1 MKESEEIKMDN
12 CSDYETKLD
21 ILELYNYYLAGCLY
35 IYDKIV
41 ANKRVKH
48 LMKHGRTERIRK
60 KNQKRYY
67 SERRLF
73 VKRGMKK

>member
-12 CSDYETKLD
+12 CSYYETKLD

-60 KNQKRYY
+60 KNQNRYY

-73 VKRGMKK
+73 VKRSFRK

>member
-1 MKESEEIKMDN
+1 MDN

-35 IYDKIV
+35 IYDKII

-48 LMKHGRTERIRK
+48 LMKHEQDRKESER
-60 KNQKRYY
+60 KNKKRYY